1 MNNKDLSQFTARLVA
16 VAALAALAAGGAG
29 IARAQDF
36 PAKPVRLVVP
46 FPPGGPLDVTGRL
59 IGRELQERWGQPVV
73 IDNKPGGT
81 TGTEFL
87 ARSAP
92 DGYTLM
98 IISSSPLVTLPQMQ
112 KVSYDV
118 LKGFTG
124 ITQTVVLTYGLVAN
138 PATGISSV
146 QQLVDA
152 ARKAPGKLNYAT
164 GGIGSGQ
171 HLYVELLRL
180 AAGGIELTQIPYKG
194 AAAGM
199 QALIAGEVQI
209 MLDVS
214 SSVIPVVSA
223 GKARALMVTGSKPLE
238 QLPGVPTFD
247 SLFPGLDIT
256 SWHGIFAPAGVPR
269 TLQEKLAGDIRRSLQ
284 APGVSARLKDLGFE
298 ISGVSGDAFNE
309 VVRRDYERWGEVI
322 RRNNIRSE

>member
-1 MNNKDLSQFTARLVA
+1 MRKIVARLAAGVA
-16 VAALAALAAGGAG
+16 AAGLAALAALAAAG
-29 IARAQDF
+29 SAQAQDF

-59 IGRELQERWGQPVV
+59 IARDLQERWGQPVLV
-73 IDNKPGGT
+73 DNRPGGT

-118 LKGFTG
+118 LKAFTG
-124 ITQTVVLTYGLVAN
+124 ITQTVNLTYGLVAN
-138 PATGISSV
+138 PATGIASV

-171 HLYVELLRL
+171 HLYVELLSL
-180 AAGGIELTQIPYKG
+180 AAGGIQLTQIPYKG
-194 AAAGM
+194 AAGGM

-247 SLFPGLDIT
+247 SLFPGLDIS

-269 TLQEKLAGDIRRSLQ
+269 GLQEKIAGDVRRTLQ
-284 APGVSARLKDLGFE
+284 APGVSTRLKDLGFE

-309 VVRRDYERWGEVI
+309 IVRRDYERWGEVI
-322 RRNNIRSE
+322 RKNNIRSE